1 MIGKIKGL
9 IGNAFARNY
18 YGILDKRYK
27 GDWVIAAVTAAGSR
41 QMVTVQKPVKEALY
55 HDKKP
60 IHAHA

>member
-1 MIGKIKGL
+1 MLLPEITMGFLINDIRGIG
-9 IGNAFARNY
+9 
-18 YGILDKRYK
+18 DSCC
-27 GDWVIAAVTAAGSR
+27 DGSR